1 MMYTMHVL
9 LQIDHPQQQQ
19 KGAWRSVVSSQ
30 RKRAVIACFQQ
41 KSLHS
46 LPRFLFHSFIYFPF
60 RFTPNLMRCV
70 WLWCG
75 LPPSEKARHKKIC

>member
-1 MMYTMHVL
+1 MHGL

-46 LPRFLFHSFIYFPF
+46 LPRFLFLFHFLFQF
-60 RFTPNLMRCV
+60 FL
-70 WLWCG
+70 LF
-75 LPPSEKARHKKIC
+75 